1 MTIEQKAKEVY
12 PIHPME
18 ILPEEDENGKIIN
31 FDEWLDDFRLSI
43 QSFSLNKGYQEGY
56 EQAEK
61 DYALTWKDIR
71 QICTIAEDL
80 FDDSYDSYED
90 YFKLSDEE
98 FFSKILK
105 QFKLIDKKYES
116 KED

>member
-1 MTIEQKAKEVY
+1 MTKAEQKAKDTY

-31 FDEWLDDFRLSI
+31 FDEWLDDFRITI

-61 DYALTWKDIR
+61 DCALTWKDIES
-71 QICTIAEDL
+71 IVLLTDKIARFSWFYNNKLQGQEL
-80 FDDSYDSYED
+80 YE
-90 YFKLSDEE
+90 EV
-98 FFSKILK
+98 LK
-105 QFKLIDKKYES
+105 KFNERK
-116 KED
+116 

>member
-1 MTIEQKAKEVY
+1 MTKAEEKAKEAY

-31 FDEWLDDFRLSI
+31 FDEWLDDFRISI
-43 QSFSLNKGYQEGY
+43 QSFSAQKGFQQGY

-61 DYALTWKDIR
+61 GYALTWKDIQ
-71 QICTIAEDL
+71 QICTIADDF
-80 FDDSYDSYED
+80 FDDDYE

-98 FFSKILK
+98 FFTKILE
-105 QFKLIDKKYES
+105 QFNNERKNK
-116 KED
+116 